1 MAQGAGQS
9 IESAFDL
16 FELIKKENSEV
27 QKLYFKKRLSKT
39 KIVRSRSNFNY
50 FIFHLSSGFL
60 KNIRNFFMKFLL
72 KKKKF
77 INFYIG
83 KVYSN

>member
-50 FIFHLSSGFL
+50 FIFIFQVA
-60 KNIRNFFMKFLL
+60 F
-72 KKKKF
+72 
-77 INFYIG
+77 
-83 KVYSN
+83 